1 MSEVDVKF
9 IDDGKVAIVSINR
22 PKKFNSLSWATF
34 SEISKVMEDLNKKDI
49 RCIVFTG
56 VGKHFSAGLDLT
68 SAMDMQALKGED
80 ASRAAFKFYDVV
92 KPL

>member
-1 MSEVDVKF
+1 MKF
-9 IDDGKVAIVSINR
+9 TNDGKVAIVAINR

-34 SEISKVMEDLNKKDI
+34 NEIRKVMEGLNKQDV

-56 VGKHFSAGLDLT
+56 IGKHFSAGLDLT
-68 SAMDMQALKGED
+68 SALDMQAMKSED

>member
-1 MSEVDVKF
+1 MKF
-9 IDDGKVAIVSINR
+9 INDGKVAIVSINR

-34 SEISKVMEDLNKKDI
+34 SELRKVMESLSKQDV

-56 VGKHFSAGLDLT
+56 IGKHFSAGLDLT
-68 SAMDMQALKGED
+68 SAMDMQAIKTED
-80 ASRAAFKFYDVV
+80 SSRAAFKFYDTV